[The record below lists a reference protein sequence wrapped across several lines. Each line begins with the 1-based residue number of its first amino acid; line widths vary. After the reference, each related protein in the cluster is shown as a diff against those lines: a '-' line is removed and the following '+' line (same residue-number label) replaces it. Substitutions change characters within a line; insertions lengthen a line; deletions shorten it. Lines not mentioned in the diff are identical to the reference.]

1 MLLMSNTRG
10 TTFYHLNAFVND
22 MNSGKHYEDFFV
34 HKLHYNINRI
44 ISFDPT
50 KEQLVIED
58 WESNPVFDR
67 SGEVID
73 FEDKPIERIIFFKDF
88 LIKTINKAYHTDYKF
103 YYVQKEQLTTDQT
116 SLRSYI
122 QEVDRQLK
130 TVMDDIDRS
139 ESLIKYNIT
148 GAPLL
153 NMLHK
158 IYNEFTEYFD
168 PNTNPLLQAIPF
180 DLNLPAGVSRKV
192 LVGKLK
198 SAMIE
203 AKLIDRNT
211 STQQFKSAFSGSDKI
226 FFPSKI
232 KWLPQTH
239 NKQSPNFKAL
249 HYLINQL
256 LDNNLLKPFQQHRQ
270 TKMLESIFCRPDG
283 SPLNLRRNSK
293 YELKRSPRKEAP
305 KFMRNATLKLI
316 DQLIK
321 ELRS

>member
-1 MLLMSNTRG
+1 MSNTLG

-22 MNSGKHYEDFFV
+22 ANSGKHYEDFFV
-34 HKLHYNINRI
+34 HKLHYNVSQI

-50 KEQLVIED
+50 IEQLVVGDSEPD
-58 WESNPVFDR
+58 TVVDSNN
-67 SGEVID
+67 EVTS
-73 FEDKPIERIIFFKDF
+73 FSYKSAERVIFFKDF
-88 LIKTINKAYHTDYKF
+88 LIKMINKAYHNDYKF
-103 YYVQKEQLTTDQT
+103 FRSQIDQLTTDKS

-122 QEVDRQLK
+122 QEVERQLK
-130 TVMDDIDRS
+130 IVMDDIDS
-139 ESLIKYNIT
+139 NESLLKYNIT
-148 GAPLL
+148 GTPLL

-158 IYNEFTEYFD
+158 IYKDFAVYFD
-168 PNTNPLLQAIPF
+168 PKTNPELQAFPF
-180 DLNLPAGVSRKV
+180 HLNLPDGVSLKV
-192 LVGKLK
+192 LAHRLR
-198 SAMIE
+198 SAMVD
-203 AKLIDRNT
+203 AKLIDRAT
-211 STQQFKSAFSGSDKI
+211 STQQFESAFSGTDKI

-256 LDNNLLKPFQQHRQ
+256 LDNNLLKPFPQHRQ

-293 YELKRSPRKEAP
+293 YELKRSPRKEAQ

-321 ELRS
+321 EIRS